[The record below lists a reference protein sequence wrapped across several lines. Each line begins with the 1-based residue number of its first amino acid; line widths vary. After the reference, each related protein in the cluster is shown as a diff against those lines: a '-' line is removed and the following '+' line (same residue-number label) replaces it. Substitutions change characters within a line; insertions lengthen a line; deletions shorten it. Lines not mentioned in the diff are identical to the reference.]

1 MNQVF
6 GPYLSKFALVFF
18 NDILVYSKDL
28 ESHLEHLQEIFKV
41 MRQRHLYAKMSK
53 CKFVTTEV
61 VYLGHVISKQ
71 GVAVDQTKIEF
82 MLNWSQPT
90 TVKRLRGFLS
100 LTGYYRKFIKGY
112 GTNAKPLTK
121 LLEKKLL

>member
-18 NDILVYSKDL
+18 DDIFVYSKDL

-41 MRQRHLYAKMSK
+41 MRQHHLYAKMSK
-53 CKFVTTEV
+53 CKFATTEV

-71 GVAVDQTKIEF
+71 GVAVDQTKIEC
-82 MLNWSQPT
+82 MLNWPQPT
-90 TVKRLRGFLS
+90 TVKRLRGFFG
-100 LTGYYRKFIKGY
+100 LTGYYRKFI
-112 GTNAKPLTK
+112 N
-121 LLEKKLL
+121 